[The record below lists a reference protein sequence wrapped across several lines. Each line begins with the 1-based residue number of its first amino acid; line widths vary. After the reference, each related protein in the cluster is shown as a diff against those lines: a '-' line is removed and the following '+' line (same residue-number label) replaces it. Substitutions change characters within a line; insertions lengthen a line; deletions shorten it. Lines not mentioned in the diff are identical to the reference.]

1 MKLTESKTTQTLF
14 TARQD
19 GHKLYILIEETAD
32 QFNYYL
38 RVDNYGDYHFMF
50 GSPKKNHYYGED
62 ITETKESFIEIVKAN
77 IEGRVQYGVESYLTD
92 MEIFEQ
98 GLDAWYADQFP
109 LEADERERDI

>member
-38 RVDNYGDYHFMF
+38 RVDNYGDYNFMF
-50 GSPKKNHYYGED
+50 GAFKYNHHDGDDY
-62 ITETKESFIEIVKAN
+62 IETKEMFIKIVKAN
-77 IEGRVQYGVESYLTD
+77 LENKLQFGVRSYLTD
-92 MEIFEQ
+92 MEIYERGFE
-98 GLDAWYADQFP
+98 AW
-109 LEADERERDI
+109 EKERDI